1 MFISTIT
8 NESSFDNKKL
18 FCNNGLIIGMLGT
31 SEVLTF
37 KGNIYVKDCIQEYL
51 KTYTGKNILEV
62 IEGIESDMR
71 DMFSIF
77 KLDNPTKIIF
87 LWVDDSEFYCYALE
101 IRYDRSEITFG
112 NSHAISVYPFGK
124 IDLENYFKY
133 RFNNYL
139 LDTGEGVDDI
149 IINHFF
155 TSSPSTISSS
165 VVKSAVD
172 DVHLTTV
179 GGDVYT
185 IIMDNQ
191 KNIQSFINGIEST
204 M

>member
-1 MFISTIT
+1 MNNDTWLKPMKEGEHMTRICAVANEEQMAVSADSMFISTIT

-18 FCNNGLIIGMLGT
+18 LCNNGLIIGMLGT

-37 KGNIYVKDCIQEYL
+37 KGNIYVKDCILEYL

-101 IRYDRSEITFG
+101 I
-112 NSHAISVYPFGK
+112 
-124 IDLENYFKY
+124 
-133 RFNNYL
+133 
-139 LDTGEGVDDI
+139 
-149 IINHFF
+149 
-155 TSSPSTISSS
+155 
-165 VVKSAVD
+165 
-172 DVHLTTV
+172 
-179 GGDVYT
+179 
-185 IIMDNQ
+185 
-191 KNIQSFINGIEST
+191 
-204 M
+204 